1 MEMQIAE
8 TAPDIKPGQD
18 EMKNM
23 SFLQRAMV
31 CQLGAAI
38 DFKNNRI
45 CQKYS
50 L

>member
-8 TAPDIKPGQD
+8 TVPDIKPVQD

-31 CQLGAAI
+31 FQLGAAI
-38 DFKNNRI
+38 DFKKNII
-45 CQKYS
+45 CQIYS
-50 L
+50 F